1 MQGVLLTARCLLAAV
16 FLVAAAGKAFDV
28 RGARQAIEEF
38 GASPRLA
45 RFAGPALPLAEVA
58 VAVALLIK
66 PAAVA
71 GAGGALALL
80 IVFIGGIAR
89 ALSQGHAPDCHCFGQ
104 IHSEPAG
111 PSTLVRNVVL
121 AALTIVVLASG
132 SGPSINAG
140 LGSLDGTQAALVAT
154 AVAAAVLAAAVAQL
168 WSDRRRLQ
176 LQLDAVMASRAPAGL
191 PPGTPAP
198 SFSLAAVRGEAS
210 SLSEFGV
217 PGRSA
222 VLVFVSTSCDPCRQM
237 LPTLARWQDSL
248 ADALPVA
255 AVFSGEP
262 SDIEALVGEQGLM
275 QALAQE
281 GEETFTAYG
290 LRATPSAVLINS
302 DGTVGALA
310 AEGVPAIEALVR
322 SALAEQSSLAI
333 HSA

>member
-1 MQGVLLTARCLLAAV
+1 MLAAV
-16 FLVAAAGKAFDV
+16 FLVAAVGKALDV
-28 RGARQAIEEF
+28 RGAREAIEEF
-38 GASPRLA
+38 GASARIA

-71 GAGGALALL
+71 GAAGALALL
-80 IVFIGGIAR
+80 IVFVVGIAR
-89 ALSQGHAPDCHCFGQ
+89 ALSQGRAPDCHCFGQ

-111 PSTLVRNVVL
+111 PSTLARNLVL
-121 AALTIVVLASG
+121 VAIAIVILAEG
-132 SGPSINAG
+132 AGPSINAG

-154 AVAAAVLAAAVAQL
+154 AVAAAVMAAAVAQL
-168 WSDRRRLQ
+168 WSDRRRLK
-176 LQLDAVMASRAPAGL
+176 LQLDAVLASRAPAGL

-198 SFSLAAVRGEAS
+198 SFALTPVRGEAR
-210 SLSEFGV
+210 SLNEFGV
-217 PGRSA
+217 PGRPA

-237 LPTLARWQDSL
+237 LPTLAKWQDSL

-255 AVFSGEP
+255 AVFSGDP
-262 SDIEALVGEQGLM
+262 GDIETLAGEQGLA

-290 LRATPSAVLINS
+290 LRATPSAVLISS
-302 DGTVGALA
+302 DGTIGALA

-322 SALAEQSSLAI
+322 SALADRPSLAI